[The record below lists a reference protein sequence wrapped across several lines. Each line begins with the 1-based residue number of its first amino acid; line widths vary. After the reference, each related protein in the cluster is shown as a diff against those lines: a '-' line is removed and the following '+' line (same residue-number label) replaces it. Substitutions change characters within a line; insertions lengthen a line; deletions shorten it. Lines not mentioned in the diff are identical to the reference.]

1 MKLALSKFK
10 IKLFSKKMNKIKMK
24 ILIKIIFLHKNKIQI
39 LLTIQNCLLVIDYI
53 NMEFKKISRKNK
65 KKKKLKINY
74 LKSAHLCLRSIK
86 IVELK
91 NIEDHLSNKK
101 GLFQKKIKIQLILVW
116 KMVHKNKKKT

>member
-24 ILIKIIFLHKNKIQI
+24 IFIKIIFLHKNKIQI

-65 KKKKLKINY
+65 KKK
-74 LKSAHLCLRSIK
+74 
-86 IVELK
+86 E
-91 NIEDHLSNKK
+91 IED
-101 GLFQKKIKIQLILVW
+101 
-116 KMVHKNKKKT
+116 